1 MKNKD
6 YIRLLRIIVKYIF
19 NFYKIYIR
27 NFKKYPKYKTIIIIY
42 FINEDIKQTSCSCGI
57 DYVEKRINGD
67 NLYYLNDEEYR
78 KNYFYKYYKK
88 RNYDDIMN
96 FQIIL
101 YKYDIIYTYK
111 YIKEIIIKY
120 PTKIEQRNNKILK
133 IKKIMNK
140 KYGK

>member
-1 MKNKD
+1 MKSKD

-42 FINEDIKQTSCSCGI
+42 FINEETSCSCEF
-57 DYVEKRINGD
+57 DYVEKRIDGD
-67 NLYYLNDEEYR
+67 NLYYFNDEEYR

-88 RNYDDIMN
+88 RNYDDIRN

-111 YIKEIIIKY
+111 YVKEIIIKY

-133 IKKIMNK
+133 IKKNNK
-140 KYGK
+140 L